1 MYKKQ
6 KKRGEQGER
15 RKKTE
20 GGLFVQAVPHNDGLA
35 LTLVTCSCTANDCPG
50 KYEPGVIRPVTVAEG
65 GGAREKGGRDEGQ
78 RKERRKDKAK
88 GDPVEDGEFGGAGT
102 AKDKRQIHIFMYS
115 YARYTSGDISLPR

>member
-1 MYKKQ
+1 MYKKR
-6 KKRGEQGER
+6 KKGGSKERGEKRPG
-15 RKKTE
+15 E

-88 GDPVEDGEFGGAGT
+88 G
-102 AKDKRQIHIFMYS
+102 
-115 YARYTSGDISLPR
+115 